1 MIEVRGIER
10 AGEPNTIEGVLFR
23 NNFGNS
29 RSSLFS
35 FPSFP
40 YLRSPNSRNGFT
52 LFELLVVLVLLSI
65 LTAIAFPAFGRGVAL
80 GKLQTSARE
89 VAAAIRVARARA
101 LQEQQ
106 PFILGFD
113 LEKNQIHLSSQDL
126 KYQKTYVLPEGIS
139 LKKVSSPGVPEKQ
152 DRTELFF
159 FFVPNGMSQHF
170 EVVVSND
177 RGRQVKVVQNALTGS
192 PRIEE
197 ISNDGIAR

>member
-1 MIEVRGIER
+1 MR
-10 AGEPNTIEGVLFR
+10 AINKTGEPNEIEGVLLR
-23 NNFGNS
+23 DNFGNS
-29 RSSLFS
+29 RTPQFS

-40 YLRSPNSRNGFT
+40 FHRSPNPRDGFT
-52 LFELLVVLVLLSI
+52 LFELLMVLVILSAA
-65 LTAIAFPAFGRGVAL
+65 TAIAFPALGRGMAS

-89 VAAAIRVARARA
+89 VAAAIRVARSRA

-139 LKKVSSPGVPEKQ
+139 LKKVSSPGVMEKQ
-152 DRTELFF
+152 DLTEQFF
-159 FFVPNGMSQHF
+159 FFVPNGMSQRF

-177 RGRQVKVVQNALTGS
+177 RGRQVKVVQNAMTGS

-197 ISNDGIAR
+197 NQNDGTAR